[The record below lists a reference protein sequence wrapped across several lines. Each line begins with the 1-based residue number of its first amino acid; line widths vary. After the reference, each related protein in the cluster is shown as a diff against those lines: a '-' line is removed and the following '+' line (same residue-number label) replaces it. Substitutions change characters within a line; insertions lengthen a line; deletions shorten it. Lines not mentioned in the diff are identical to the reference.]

1 MRKHVLV
8 VENEQ
13 RVRDALLG
21 MLKPFRQQWK
31 VLFAPTAC
39 AALEACARQ
48 PFDVIITDIRLPET
62 TGGQLLAEVRKRF
75 PATIRIILSRPD
87 DDALLVDTV
96 GVTHQY
102 LPMPCDCDTLST
114 TIQRAMELRGLLT
127 EEELK
132 RLISQMGTLP
142 SLPSLYFEIVREARS
157 PDASIHKVAQII
169 AKDPAMTAK
178 VMQLANSAFFG
189 RPRSVSNPF
198 EAVAYVGIDRIQ
210 HLVLSAHAFSRF
222 EAPDNGDFSMETFW
236 KHSMAT
242 AHQAWRIAEMEKA
255 PKSFME
261 ECFTAGI
268 LHDIGTLMLAS
279 RLPGRYSDA
288 LAWARLKQIPIWQAE
303 HEILCATHASIGAYL
318 LGLWGLPDSLVEAVA
333 HHHAPEGVSGKEF
346 CSLTALHVAD
356 GHQRESE
363 SHCPG
368 VPHAEINLDY
378 LATLGLQDRIRLWQ
392 EAA

>member
-1 MRKHVLV
+1 
-8 VENEQ
+8 
-13 RVRDALLG
+13 
-21 MLKPFRQQWK
+21 MLKPFRQQWE
-31 VLFAPTAC
+31 VRFAPTAC
-39 AALEACARQ
+39 AALEAFAKQ
-48 PFDVIITDIRLPET
+48 PFDVVITDIRLPDT
-62 TGGQLLAEVRKRF
+62 SGGRLLAEVMKRF
-75 PATIRIILSRPD
+75 PDTIRIILSRQD
-87 DDALLVDTV
+87 DDAMLVDTV

-102 LPMPCDCDTLST
+102 LPMPCDGDTLST
-114 TIQRAMELRGLLT
+114 TILRALELRGLLT
-127 EEELK
+127 EEKLK
-132 RLISQMGTLP
+132 RLVSQMGTLP

-189 RPRSVSNPF
+189 RPRAVSNPF
-198 EAVAYVGIDRIQ
+198 EAVAYVGLDRIQ

-222 EAPDNGDFSMETFW
+222 ETPDKGDFSMQTFW
-236 KHSMAT
+236 KHSTAT
-242 AHQAWRIAEMEKA
+242 AQQAWRIAEMEQA
-255 PKSFME
+255 SRSLME
-261 ECFTAGI
+261 ECFTAGL

-279 RLPGRYSDA
+279 RLPHRYNDA
-288 LAWARLKQIPIWQAE
+288 LAWARLKQIPTWQAE

-318 LGLWGLPDSLVEAVA
+318 LGLWGLPDSLVQAIA
-333 HHHAPEGVSGKEF
+333 HHHAPEGLPGKEF

-363 SHCPG
+363 NDCPG

-378 LATLGLQDRIRLWQ
+378 LATLGLQDRIPLWQ